1 MTDIREFNGCDEILP
16 SDPEYTEKRDFIL
29 AFSEAK
35 LGPGHLLR
43 TRADRSY
50 SSKLGNETKNGPGP
64 RKSGLTWNHSESQ
77 AGPKNNPRKVRPR
90 RERELG
96 DAANVDFIT

>member
-16 SDPEYTEKRDFIL
+16 SDPDIRRKGISSSPL
-29 AFSEAK
+29 SEAK